1 MINPT
6 HFLEE
11 RNILSSYLKVKSCRQ
26 MRLPSICQTFYD
38 NIHPEQ
44 WSTGKHCRKI
54 GVDLGRIVGCTCNI
68 VIVLISELHAH
79 SQIHKYPPSL
89 STIMYVYVIEV
100 WYIQFIMVQTN
111 EKFLHVFI
119 SLLSQKNHKSMLFN
133 FKMFLI

>member
-11 RNILSSYLKVKSCRQ
+11 RNILSSYLKVVGRCDYLPYARHSMTTSIPSSGVRGNTAGKSVWIWAGQ
-26 MRLPSICQTFYD
+26 LDAP
-38 NIHPEQ
+38 
-44 WSTGKHCRKI
+44 
-54 GVDLGRIVGCTCNI
+54 
-68 VIVLISELHAH
+68 VILLLFLSVNYTL
-79 SQIHKYPPSL
+79 IHKFTNILHHYPL
-89 STIMYVYVIEV
+89 LCTKNVVIEV
-100 WYIQFIMVQTN
+100 QYIQFIMLQTN